1 MKLARKLNK
10 TFDGEPAARF
20 ISRMIT
26 PNAQGHTIARVCQ
39 NKFAVRL
46 SFALRLRSSRFY
58 LHMHPRGHRTILRCS
73 ANFSEGHQIHVFNLS
88 QRTTVAASLCEAPCA
103 ALQNTLG
110 AALPTGK
117 RLQPLAA
124 AAHVRSIYPMFLQHL
139 ECSACGRQ
147 HEWSRLQNLCLSC
160 QKPLLAI
167 VDLTAAGRML
177 TRDNVAAREKSLWRY
192 REVLPLPRDV
202 EPISLGEGGTPL
214 LRTQNFHDEID
225 LWIKDESL
233 NPTQS
238 FKARGMSVAV
248 SMAKYLGATKL
259 AAPSAGNAGGALAA
273 YAARARLEAYIFMP
287 RDTPQANIVE
297 CRELGAHVTLIEGL
311 ITDCGAEI
319 ARRKEKEDWF
329 DMSTLKEPYRVE
341 GKKTLGYELAE
352 QCQWQLPDVILYPTG
367 GGTGL
372 IGMWK
377 AFDEMERLGWIGKKR
392 PRMFAV
398 QAIGCAPI
406 VRAFEAGEKTAAEF
420 TNAHTIA
427 SGLRVSKAIG
437 DFLML
442 NILRESNGGAI
453 AVDDEEMIRV
463 AREVGSKEGLF
474 VCPEGAACFAAL
486 KPLQRAGKI
495 ASGERAV
502 IFNTG
507 SGIKYLECYP
517 R

>member
-1 MKLARKLNK
+1 
-10 TFDGEPAARF
+10 
-20 ISRMIT
+20 
-26 PNAQGHTIARVCQ
+26 
-39 NKFAVRL
+39 
-46 SFALRLRSSRFY
+46 
-58 LHMHPRGHRTILRCS
+58 
-73 ANFSEGHQIHVFNLS
+73 
-88 QRTTVAASLCEAPCA
+88 
-103 ALQNTLG
+103 
-110 AALPTGK
+110 
-117 RLQPLAA
+117 
-124 AAHVRSIYPMFLQHL
+124 MFLQHL

-259 AAPSAGNAGGALAA
+259 AIPSAGNAGGALAA
-273 YAARARLEAYIFMP
+273 YAARARLEAHIFMP
-287 RDTPQANIVE
+287 RDTPRANIIE
-297 CRELGAHVTLIEGL
+297 CRELGAHVTLIDGL

-319 ARRKEKEDWF
+319 ARRKTKEGWF

-352 QCQWQLPDVILYPTG
+352 QFNWQLPDVILYPTG

-372 IGMWK
+372 VGMWK
-377 AFDEMERLGWIGKKR
+377 AFDEMEALGWVGKKR

-398 QAIGCAPI
+398 QAAGCAPI

-420 TNAHTIA
+420 PDAHTIA
-427 SGLRVSKAIG
+427 SGLRVPKAIG
-437 DFLML
+437 DFL
-442 NILRESNGGAI
+442 ILKILCDSHGGAI
-453 AVDDEEMIRV
+453 AVDDEEMIRT

-474 VCPEGAACFAAL
+474 LCPEGAACFAAL
-486 KPLQRAGKI
+486 KLLRRAGKI
-495 ASGERAV
+495 ASGERV
-502 IFNTG
+502 VVFNTG
-507 SGIKYLECYP
+507 SGIKYLECYKA
-517 R
+517 